1 MNILTIIKWVK
12 NHKKIAAN
20 ALIGLCVAFSVAFG
34 IHTHRQNKI
43 LTEDLERVENNIQ
56 AYQDALNGSQQAYG
70 VLKLDMTELG
80 KENDKLLH
88 QLDSVRKELKIKPK
102 QVNTAATQT
111 QVIYVS
117 NSKEVEGD
125 LLTTLRDT
133 VYTDSLQY
141 NDLTKVYYSIGTD
154 SVKVLL
160 DVKNT
165 QYLYIYKD
173 KEYKNKKNFIKRLF
187 TLDFKKVYRYKYNI
201 VNTNDLIE
209 ESEVRIV
216 ESK

>member
-1 MNILTIIKWVK
+1 M
-12 NHKKIAAN
+12 
-20 ALIGLCVAFSVAFG
+20 S
-34 IHTHRQNKI
+34 
-43 LTEDLERVENNIQ
+43 
-56 AYQDALNGSQQAYG
+56 
-70 VLKLDMTELG
+70 ELG
-80 KENDKLLH
+80 KQNDKLLH
-88 QLDSVRKELKIKPK
+88 QLDSVRKELNIKPK

-111 QVIYVS
+111 QAIYVS

-125 LLTTLRDT
+125 ILTTLRDT
-133 VYTDSLQY
+133 VYTDSMQY

-154 SVKVLL
+154 SVKILL

-165 QYLYIYKD
+165 QYLYIYKQ

>member
-1 MNILTIIKWVK
+1 M
-12 NHKKIAAN
+12 
-20 ALIGLCVAFSVAFG
+20 S
-34 IHTHRQNKI
+34 
-43 LTEDLERVENNIQ
+43 
-56 AYQDALNGSQQAYG
+56 
-70 VLKLDMTELG
+70 ELG

-165 QYLYIYKD
+165 QYLYIYKQ

>member
-20 ALIGLCVAFSVAFG
+20 ALIGICVAFSVAFG
-34 IHTHRQNKI
+34 IHTYRQNKI
-43 LTEDLERVENNIQ
+43 LTADLERVENNIQ

-70 VLKLDMTELG
+70 VLKLNMSELG

-165 QYLYIYKD
+165 QYLYIYKQ